1 MKIRELRSELVK
13 RLASLDNPALEAR
26 ILLSHFLSLSV
37 SELIL
42 KDSMEVEKDKEKE
55 ILDAASERLSGRPMA
70 YITGEKEFYGHTF
83 FVSED
88 VLIPQPDTETLVE
101 NALSLLNGSR
111 CPKVLDICTGS
122 GAVITALKMERPD
135 IEAFFSD
142 ISGKALSIAVRNY
155 GGRPLQALEGH
166 EIQPDNSKPPICHK
180 RMV

>member
-13 RLASLDNPALEAR
+13 RLASFDNPALEAR

-42 KDSMEVEKDKEKE
+42 KDSMEVEKDKEME

-88 VLIPQPDTETLVE
+88 VLIPQPDTE
-101 NALSLLNGSR
+101 
-111 CPKVLDICTGS
+111 P
-122 GAVITALKMERPD
+122 
-135 IEAFFSD
+135 F
-142 ISGKALSIAVRNY
+142 
-155 GGRPLQALEGH
+155 
-166 EIQPDNSKPPICHK
+166 
-180 RMV
+180 